1 MIMKILSA
9 CWQPLALIEEPD
21 PFSTGT
27 QQNRSDSQAPTEK
40 TVSAAPLPPLSKRG
54 MKT

>member
-9 CWQPLALIEEPD
+9 CGRPFALTEEPD
-21 PFSTGT
+21 PSRTGT
-27 QQNRSDSQAPTEK
+27 QQNRSDSQAPAEK